1 MQRHVEYEF
10 PSVIH
15 FLSSFFLVRNSRSL
29 NFHFRANNREL
40 VNIWIELIGINT
52 FFISIR
58 DFLVTLWWPL
68 LQCWSFST
76 SSIDGYY
83 YYYHYQ
89 SFFSSREETFVFA
102 EPMKQSEL
110 FARSFAR
117 LKSAIKSRSPRWI
130 RPSSRRFILF
140 IDIHAIREA
149 YFPDRQPWPSD
160 LWSFSTEEK
169 LLSRPV

>member
-1 MQRHVEYEF
+1 MM
-10 PSVIH
+10 
-15 FLSSFFLVRNSRSL
+15 
-29 NFHFRANNREL
+29 
-40 VNIWIELIGINT
+40 T
-52 FFISIR
+52 M
-58 DFLVTLWWPL
+58 L

-76 SSIDGYY
+76 PSIDGYY
-83 YYYHYQ
+83 YYYCYHHYQ
-89 SFFSSREETFVFA
+89 SFFAFNPREETFVFA

-117 LKSAIKSRSPRWI
+117 LKSAIKSRFPRWI

-160 LWSFSTEEK
+160 L
-169 LLSRPV
+169 